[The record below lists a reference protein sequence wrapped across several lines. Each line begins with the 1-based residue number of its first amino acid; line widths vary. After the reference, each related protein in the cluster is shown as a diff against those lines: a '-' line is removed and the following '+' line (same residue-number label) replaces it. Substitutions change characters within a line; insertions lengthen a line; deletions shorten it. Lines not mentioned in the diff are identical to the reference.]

1 MASIKFLIQS
11 SKSPANIYLRLS
23 VDRKKVFKRK
33 TGYVIN
39 TDDWSAKTGMPKN
52 GGDEEQKKR
61 RGVIERKLNSLSSRL
76 KENLNDA
83 TTSGVNI
90 NGDWVQKQID
100 DIQNKKQGTDLDL
113 LVNYFQYFIDNL
125 PFKTQRNNTQGVTER
140 TAKKYRTVKKK
151 IVKFEEQN
159 KKQYQVRDVSLRFRN
174 DFIKYLKEVDKLSV
188 STVGRYIKCVKT
200 VCLDARI
207 NEIDTHSQLLEIKGF
222 TESTNHPFL
231 NFDELDTIQNKQ
243 YERNA
248 LNNARDWLVI
258 GCYTGQRVS
267 DLLKL
272 TEENIQIIGGY
283 KMIVLTQKKTKKEV
297 AIPIHDKI
305 KPILEK
311 RNWKFPD
318 YISAQKFNLHIKDVV
333 KEAGIKDLV
342 SGGKMNKKTKRK
354 DFGIFEKWE
363 LVTSHICRRSFATN
377 FYAET
382 PTALLINI
390 TAHSTEKQFL
400 EYIGKPAKDFSVQLA
415 DYWSKERLKAQK
427 ETNLKLVKQAN

>member
-11 SKSPANIYLRLS
+11 TKSPANIYLRLS

-39 TDDWSAKTGMPKN
+39 TDDWSSTTGMPKN

-61 RGVIERKLNSLSSRL
+61 RGDIERKLNSLSSRL
-76 KENLNDA
+76 KENLNSA
-83 TTSGVNI
+83 TSSGINI
-90 NGDWVQKQID
+90 NGDWVQTQID
-100 DIQNKKQGTDLDL
+100 DIQNRKQDTDLDL

-151 IVKFEEQN
+151 ITKFEEHI
-159 KKQYQVRDVSLRFRN
+159 KKQYQVRDVNLRFRN

-231 NFDELDTIQNKQ
+231 SFEELDVIQKKE
-243 YERNA
+243 YGRNA
-248 LNNARDWLVI
+248 LNNAKDWLII

-267 DLLKL
+267 DLLRL
-272 TEENIQIIGGY
+272 TEDNIQTIGGY

-311 RNWKFPD
+311 RNWRFPD
-318 YISAQKFNLHIKDVV
+318 YISAQTFNLHIKDVV
-333 KEAGIKDLV
+333 KEAEIKEPV